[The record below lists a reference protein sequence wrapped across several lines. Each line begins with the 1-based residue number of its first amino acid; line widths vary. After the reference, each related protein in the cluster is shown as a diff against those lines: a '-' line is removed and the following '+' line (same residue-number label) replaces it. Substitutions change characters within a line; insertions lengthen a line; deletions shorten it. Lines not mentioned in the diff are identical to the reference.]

1 MNVSFRQLQYV
12 RTAADSGS
20 IRRASER
27 LRISQSS
34 IRAAIDRV
42 EEEFGVRIFVRQP
55 SKGLTVTR
63 SGRNLL
69 QRIAGLLA
77 EVDSFAID
85 ASILNDTLTGELN
98 IGCFAPFSPQFLPS
112 IFRDM
117 MDKYPAISIH
127 LYEGDMREVQR
138 LLIDGTVDVILSYD
152 VGLSQQISSIE
163 LGEAPPYVVLSEHDP
178 LTKQESV
185 ALADLEGK
193 PMILLDLP
201 ESRTYFALLFQSV
214 GSQPNIAHRTET
226 YEMVRSLVAAGL
238 GFSLLNLRPVIDETY
253 DGSNVVCR
261 PLSDKLRP
269 LRFIIGRR
277 RNDFSTPLVKAFND
291 SCQKYF
297 KSQNVSR
304 HTVTLDSKRQQ
315 GNEDRNP

>member
-12 RTAADSGS
+12 SMAADCGS

-42 EEEFGVRIFVRQP
+42 EQEFGVRMFVRQP

-63 SGRNLL
+63 SGRQLL
-69 QRIAGLLA
+69 QRIAGLMA
-77 EVDSFAID
+77 EVDSFAVN

-98 IGCFAPFSPQFLPS
+98 VGCFAPFSPQFLPS
-112 IFRDM
+112 IFRDLT
-117 MDKYPAISIH
+117 DKHPEISIH

-138 LLIDGTVDVILSYD
+138 LLIEGTVDVILSYD
-152 VGLSQQISSIE
+152 VGLSHQINRIE
-163 LGEAPPYVVLSEHDP
+163 LGEAPPYAVLSEHDP

-201 ESRTYFALLFQSV
+201 ESRTYFALLFQTV

-238 GFSLLNLRPVIDETY
+238 GFSILNLRPVIDETY
-253 DGSNVVCR
+253 DGSHVVCR
-261 PLSDKLRP
+261 PLTDKLKA
-269 LRFIIGRR
+269 LRFIIGQR
-277 RNDFSTPLVKAFND
+277 RNDLCTPLVKAFNN
-291 SCQKYF
+291 SCQEYF
-297 KSQNVSR
+297 KSQKVLR
-304 HTVTLDSKRQQ
+304 HTVTLPGIR
-315 GNEDRNP
+315 

>member
-12 RTAADSGS
+12 SMAADCGS

-34 IRAAIDRV
+34 IAAAIDRV
-42 EEEFGVRIFVRQP
+42 EQEFGVRIFVRQP

-63 SGRNLL
+63 SGRQLL

-77 EVDSFAID
+77 EVDSFAVN
-85 ASILNDTLTGELN
+85 ASTLNDTLSGELN

-112 IFRDM
+112 IFRDLT
-117 MDKYPAISIH
+117 DRHPAISIH

-138 LLIDGTVDVILSYD
+138 LLIEGTVDVILSYD
-152 VGLSQQISSIE
+152 IGLAHQISRIE
-163 LGEAPPYVVLSEHDP
+163 LGEAPPYAVLSEHDS

-201 ESRTYFALLFQSV
+201 ESRTYFTVMFQTV
-214 GSQPNIAHRTET
+214 GSRPNIAHRTET

-238 GFSLLNLRPVIDETY
+238 GFSILNLRPVIDETY
-253 DGSNVVCR
+253 DGNRVVCR
-261 PLSDKLRP
+261 PLSDKLRA
-269 LRFIIGRR
+269 LKFIIGQRR
-277 RNDFSTPLVKAFND
+277 HDISTPLVKVFSD

-297 KSQNVSR
+297 KSENISQ
-304 HTVTLDSKRQQ
+304 HTVTLHSIREQ
-315 GNEDRNP
+315 GNDKQNP